1 MELRRNKKAGQP
13 ASAQASERAGRREV
27 SRGLAGWS
35 GVGKSVGSR
44 NLAKSKATGWKWNF
58 GEIKKLSSSSVART
72 PEARAFDTRE
82 QRAPERGRG
91 RGVRASL
98 SEVETVAARTAI

>member
-1 MELRRNKKAGQP
+1 MELGRNKKASQP
-13 ASAQASERAGRREV
+13 ARKPASERAGRREV

-72 PEARAFDTRE
+72 PEARAFDTRG
-82 QRAPERGRG
+82 QRAPETGPRQRA
-91 RGVRASL
+91 RSPGVA
-98 SEVETVAARTAI
+98 